1 MSALAYK
8 RILLG
13 VTGGIAAYKACEL
26 TRLLKKSGAEVRVV
40 MTRAAT
46 EFVTPLTF
54 QALSGEAVRTDLFDT
69 AAEAGMGHIELAR
82 WADAVLVAPA
92 SADFMARLAAGMAND
107 LLATLC
113 LATEAPVLV
122 APAMNRVM
130 WDHPATQ
137 ANREI
142 LLAQG
147 VQMLGPGSGAQA
159 CGEQGEGRMQEPDE
173 LVTQLEEVFHTGELG
188 GKKVVI
194 TAGPTREAL
203 DPVRYL
209 SNYSSGKMGF
219 ALARAAHEAGAD
231 VILVAGPVNLPT
243 PEGVRR
249 VDVQDALEMRAA
261 VMQHIEGCDLF
272 IAAAAVAD
280 YRPIQRAP
288 QKLKKNT
295 DTLTVELARN
305 PDILA
310 EVAVRTSRPYVVGFA
325 AETEHLLEHAQ
336 EKLRR
341 KRPDMLIANRVGHGL
356 GFDQDDNALE
366 VIWPGGQQSFPRAS
380 KQRLARDLVRLIAE
394 RMRNGRA
401 PHLTLAT

>member
-40 MTRAAT
+40 MTRSAT

-261 VMQHIEGCDLF
+261 VMQHIAGCDLF

-288 QKLKKNT
+288 QKLKKNA